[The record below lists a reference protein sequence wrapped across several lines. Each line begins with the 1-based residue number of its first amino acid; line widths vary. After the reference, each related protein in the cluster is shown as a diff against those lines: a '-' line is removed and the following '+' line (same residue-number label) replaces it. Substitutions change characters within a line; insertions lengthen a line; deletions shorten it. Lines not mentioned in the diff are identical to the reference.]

1 MAMTTPAIVA
11 GIHIHIIANTLPP
24 LKLHSFTHMIT
35 NIDWF
40 GCAPN
45 ASWEKQIHQIL
56 QTLSEIKPISRA
68 RLRVEEEGKSTDPFH
83 LTLMLS
89 MPGPDVLAHG
99 RGNSFQSA
107 LDQINSQ
114 AHKKLSEI
122 AQNP

>member
-1 MAMTTPAIVA
+1 MAMTTHATAP
-11 GIHIHIIANTLPP
+11 GIHIRITAKTQPP
-24 LKLHSFTHMIT
+24 LKLHSLTLMIT

-45 ASWEKQIHQIL
+45 ASWEKQIQQVL
-56 QTLSEIKPISRA
+56 QALSEIKTISRA
-68 RLRVEEEGKSTDPFH
+68 RLRVEEAAESTDSFH

-114 AHKKLSEI
+114 AHKKLSVI